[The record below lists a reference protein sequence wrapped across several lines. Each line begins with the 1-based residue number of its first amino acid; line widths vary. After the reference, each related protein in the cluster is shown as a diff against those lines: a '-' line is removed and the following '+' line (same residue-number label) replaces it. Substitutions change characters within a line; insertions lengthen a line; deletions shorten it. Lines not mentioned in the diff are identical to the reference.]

1 MLVNEKFLEIYQQIE
16 FEIRENYPEIITP
29 GQNIVVSLAALDK
42 FKSREDFLFALR
54 NIRNTLSHTK
64 QINGQDVITVNECL
78 ILFAEN
84 VLKELRE
91 PKLVECDKK
100 YKTVS
105 LDDTVDIA
113 LKLVKTKRI
122 VPVVDNKKQIIGIIT
137 PKEMVD
143 ILCSKKYSAT
153 AQISEFKK
161 HIKTDGIVF
170 RQTSVTERELQVIID
185 EHLLLGEKICA
196 VIITENG
203 TKTGKLVGIVKND
216 SLF

>member
-113 LKLVKTKRI
+113 LNLL
-122 VPVVDNKKQIIGIIT
+122 KQ
-137 PKEMVD
+137 KE
-143 ILCSKKYSAT
+143 
-153 AQISEFKK
+153 
-161 HIKTDGIVF
+161 
-170 RQTSVTERELQVIID
+170 
-185 EHLLLGEKICA
+185 
-196 VIITENG
+196 
-203 TKTGKLVGIVKND
+203 
-216 SLF
+216 LFP